1 MSYGRGNEQAMAAA
15 LFESVESDVSSRT
28 IRMTNF
34 PAGWQTLSE
43 GQLVSKIKALLQT
56 MGHLEQ
62 LPSTMRSANG
72 QLMATA
78 TFSDRES
85 AEKAVKTLHGVDNR
99 TETEKKRMD
108 RAPPRDIDKFAVFLL
123 GSSELQEIHGEDDG
137 PPLLLCVDDIRLLED
152 EVSSAREV
160 FVRDL
165 PVEVQKGE
173 LESDFLELCFR
184 IGQSEAK
191 LLRPKQEML
200 EAQVKKL
207 CHSDCKVSLRSNAMR
222 LPCFFVLFILLGAV
236 AWRRAQKLQVVIADQ
251 RIDVPVFWNPAAC
264 ITCKLSSTSPIISV
278 PVVAVA
284 HLSHCSRA
292 ECTWSWQR
300 DEGGSGRTRRW
311 KTVSDS
317 PVYIPGDAD
326 KGCILRV
333 GCTPPS
339 LAGTVFSQVS
349 NPVMAEPLDD
359 WRWTSFS
366 KTTSK
371 DIRIATY
378 NVLADA
384 YASTKQAKNGMFCYC
399 ADEVLS
405 PGPRRQKI
413 LRDLLKLDADIL
425 GLQEVDTTQLTDD
438 LQLQALEG
446 HPTQIMLDKMSTV
459 AHAVILR
466 DLREDRLLLVANTH
480 LYYHPK
486 GNHIRLLQLY
496 SLLKGQPPQAAYRLI
511 RDGMIHKDDS
521 DWQHSVWMQEEEQTK
536 CVCCQDEGSMPR
548 FVSGLQAWHDSL
560 NNAGVQD
567 IAACHSVGSL
577 TLELKLPLLLEDPN
591 PHIEVT
597 NFTADFQEIDVD
609 TYTQHGSLIHH
620 CWNDCVKAL
629 RCLQST
635 SHLTTFLSW
644 SRSHTRTEA
653 PEDYSEAQL
662 REWLQGFGHPEAVL
676 FFKDPGGTELTGKG
690 YVRFSLHEEAVGLLA
705 AFAEDDEEG
714 GVQGNWSLSERLQ
727 SAKLADALQTQ
738 AEPIAHDCGFTR
750 LVLLGGGRTPPQA
763 AWASLVQKQGPLTFA
778 LFAEGDVEKLK
789 VGLTSLIEEALANPS
804 SFSGQSTGF
813 PRSWREQQVRLVF
826 ALFGGVGAVR
836 FVVDPKTGQRM
847 AYVEL
852 KNRENMAK
860 AVEQLHNTKVGDGE
874 LIEECVV
881 SCELFGDALGSSRA
895 LRRTIFLD
903 ELKMPKKPDVKPD
916 KEDREV
922 FMTGLPIKDFNED
935 EIRRWLEGFGQ
946 IEEVFLL
953 RDVDRRLNAKGYVR
967 FSSHR
972 HAATCIQ
979 AQASEQDAEEG
990 DVIAWWSQSERA
1002 LRGAYGPNL
1011 HSTLASNDGRVFAH
1025 LLERCEVREVWMQS
1039 KLWPPKDPAAP
1050 PMQGKQV
1057 HFVATCTAKQLQELH
1072 VALSAAVQG
1081 FHERVRGDKLGEEGG
1096 SSSSFRPPQ
1105 EPRPA
1110 WSTPT
1115 TGWSLAPPGPRPAAW
1130 PYYRDPYAPHRPP
1143 MPGVPPGAPMPW
1155 PWRPP
1160 GYGPPAMPP
1169 RPPGPERKH
1178 SRSRRRRR
1186 EREAAAAAAAPPPS
1200 TSAPYIGSVLAM
1212 AAEVTS
1218 DSKLQD
1224 LIVKGEELVQRG
1236 QDLKDRGDRDGA
1248 YEKFY
1253 QGLQFL
1259 LKVMPGLGDTNA
1271 PPVLNLKSKIHGY
1284 LDETEKLKKS
1294 LDSKEGNQEAPPMA
1308 LEDGDLSVEA
1318 RIEQGETLMQNGQRL
1333 AKSGKLGEAYDK
1345 YCEGLKLL
1353 LQVMPQLREED
1364 AQASRLR
1371 SKVSGYLE
1379 EVPMGCQVAKTGVS
1393 LCELRRSASK
1403 NVEIV
1408 GVHVL
1413 LKKMGRAL
1421 AAGAALVEEEL
1432 MCHHHLEAGRRAKA
1446 PSEGVVGTSTC
1457 VQLQRSF
1464 RLSAWVPCPSHDM
1477 FASTDLSILWVTF
1490 SPGLLDLSSLSAL
1503 WCCCCEMAQLSKS
1516 QEAGDAL
1523 RLRLQPARLQGANLS
1538 LLSMART
1545 LEKLRCHFL
1554 DAWSSDSQQLNL
1566 KAIFQL
1572 RQRFPEARLFLWQ
1585 TSFPSDTLERLMK
1598 PLASVSATPP
1608 ATLRIGSV
1616 TLTLHLRL
1624 FTVSESFFDPK
1635 RPHRRLLLKLDLQ
1648 LQQGSTLWPAGAP
1661 GPPESR
1667 YLCGEGHRWA
1677 CVCRDADGG
1686 AAGLPELPLFCSL
1699 KECYLRPAW
1708 RDPRVLLHKE
1718 RPLVHRCQELN
1729 GENLPSLSPLRL
1741 RSVGR
1746 NGRSPRASAGGSPPP
1761 PPGDWRGRSK
1771 ESPALRKE
1779 PPPPPRSRRRC
1790 SRSRSRDE
1798 DRRPRDDMCRPK
1810 SAGMPLLRPKSAAKP
1825 GARY

>member
-165 PVEVQKGE
+165 PVE
-173 LESDFLELCFR
+173 
-184 IGQSEAK
+184 
-191 LLRPKQEML
+191 
-200 EAQVKKL
+200 
-207 CHSDCKVSLRSNAMR
+207 
-222 LPCFFVLFILLGAV
+222 
-236 AWRRAQKLQVVIADQ
+236 
-251 RIDVPVFWNPAAC
+251 
-264 ITCKLSSTSPIISV
+264 
-278 PVVAVA
+278 
-284 HLSHCSRA
+284 
-292 ECTWSWQR
+292 
-300 DEGGSGRTRRW
+300 
-311 KTVSDS
+311 
-317 PVYIPGDAD
+317 
-326 KGCILRV
+326 
-333 GCTPPS
+333 
-339 LAGTVFSQVS
+339 
-349 NPVMAEPLDD
+349 
-359 WRWTSFS
+359 
-366 KTTSK
+366 
-371 DIRIATY
+371 
-378 NVLADA
+378 
-384 YASTKQAKNGMFCYC
+384 
-399 ADEVLS
+399 
-405 PGPRRQKI
+405 
-413 LRDLLKLDADIL
+413 
-425 GLQEVDTTQLTDD
+425 
-438 LQLQALEG
+438 
-446 HPTQIMLDKMSTV
+446 
-459 AHAVILR
+459 
-466 DLREDRLLLVANTH
+466 
-480 LYYHPK
+480 
-486 GNHIRLLQLY
+486 
-496 SLLKGQPPQAAYRLI
+496 
-511 RDGMIHKDDS
+511 
-521 DWQHSVWMQEEEQTK
+521 
-536 CVCCQDEGSMPR
+536 
-548 FVSGLQAWHDSL
+548 
-560 NNAGVQD
+560 
-567 IAACHSVGSL
+567 
-577 TLELKLPLLLEDPN
+577 
-591 PHIEVT
+591 
-597 NFTADFQEIDVD
+597 
-609 TYTQHGSLIHH
+609 
-620 CWNDCVKAL
+620 
-629 RCLQST
+629 
-635 SHLTTFLSW
+635 
-644 SRSHTRTEA
+644 
-653 PEDYSEAQL
+653 DYSEAQL

-804 SFSGQSTGF
+804 SFSGQSTASNSPPTSPCIMVKGF

-1379 EVPMGCQVAKTGVS
+1379 EAERLKERRDSGGSCAPEENGQGS
-1393 LCELRRSASK
+1393 RRRRRS
-1403 NVEIV
+1403 
-1408 GVHVL
+1408 
-1413 LKKMGRAL
+1413 GRG
-1421 AAGAALVEEEL
+1421 GADVPPPPRSRAESQGSE
-1432 MCHHHLEAGRRAKA
+1432 RR
-1446 PSEGVVGTSTC
+1446 S
-1457 VQLQRSF
+1457 R
-1464 RLSAWVPCPSHDM
+1464 R
-1477 FASTDLSILWVTF
+1477 
-1490 SPGLLDLSSLSAL
+1490 
-1503 WCCCCEMAQLSKS
+1503 
-1516 QEAGDAL
+1516 
-1523 RLRLQPARLQGANLS
+1523 
-1538 LLSMART
+1538 
-1545 LEKLRCHFL
+1545 HF
-1554 DAWSSDSQQLNL
+1554 
-1566 KAIFQL
+1566 
-1572 RQRFPEARLFLWQ
+1572 
-1585 TSFPSDTLERLMK
+1585 
-1598 PLASVSATPP
+1598 
-1608 ATLRIGSV
+1608 
-1616 TLTLHLRL
+1616 HLRAAAE
-1624 FTVSESFFDPK
+1624 VD
-1635 RPHRRLLLKLDLQ
+1635 R
-1648 LQQGSTLWPAGAP
+1648 
-1661 GPPESR
+1661 
-1667 YLCGEGHRWA
+1667 EG
-1677 CVCRDADGG
+1677 
-1686 AAGLPELPLFCSL
+1686 
-1699 KECYLRPAW
+1699 
-1708 RDPRVLLHKE
+1708 
-1718 RPLVHRCQELN
+1718 
-1729 GENLPSLSPLRL
+1729 L